1 LTLAISIILSAVNA
15 LTLSPALCAIFLK
28 PHSHEEKQKNF
39 LERFFTNFNII
50 FDRMVKKYTRGILF
64 LLRKKWIAFAGLAVF
79 TGVFVLLMNTTPKSF
94 VPSEDMGGV
103 FMDKHAEGA
112 TIKEK
117 LKNSPLVE
125 LILSDGSKYDEKG
138 KIESISGLVDPNT
151 GSFSMRATFPNPK
164 GLIRSG
170 YSATVQLPNNLENVI
185 IIPQSATYEL
195 QGKVLVYVIGKDN
208 KVKSTEIKVEDLPD
222 GLTYAVTS
230 GLKAGDKVVVEGIG
244 LLKDET
250 VVVPKET
257 TLQNVIARK

>member
-1 LTLAISIILSAVNA
+1 
-15 LTLSPALCAIFLK
+15 
-28 PHSHEEKQKNF
+28 
-39 LERFFTNFNII
+39 
-50 FDRMVKKYTRGILF
+50 
-64 LLRKKWIAFAGLAVF
+64 
-79 TGVFVLLMNTTPKSF
+79 
-94 VPSEDMGGV
+94 
-103 FMDKHAEGA
+103 
-112 TIKEK
+112 
-117 LKNSPLVE
+117 
-125 LILSDGSKYDEKG
+125 
-138 KIESISGLVDPNT
+138 
-151 GSFSMRATFPNPK
+151 MRATFPNPN

-195 QGKVLVYVIGKDN
+195 QGKVLVYLIGADN

-257 TLQNVIARK
+257 SLQNVITKK

>member
-1 LTLAISIILSAVNA
+1 MD
-15 LTLSPALCAIFLK
+15 
-28 PHSHEEKQKNF
+28 
-39 LERFFTNFNII
+39 FF
-50 FDRMVKKYTRGILF
+50 
-64 LLRKKWIAFAGLAVF
+64 
-79 TGVFVLLMNTTPKSF
+79 
-94 VPSEDMGGV
+94 
-103 FMDKHAEGA
+103 KHATGA
-112 TIKEK
+112 TINEK

-170 YSATVQLPNNLENVI
+170 YSATVQLPNNMENVFI
-185 IIPQSATYEL
+185 VPQSATYEL
-195 QGKVLVYVIGKDN
+195 QGKIMVYLIGADN
-208 KVKSTEIKVEDLPD
+208 KVKSTEVKVEDLPD

-230 GLKAGDKVVVEGIG
+230 GLKQGDKIVVEGIG